1 MEVVLRES
9 IQIPHSVVVSGLTGS
24 ETDEEV
30 STFLQNYGSINR
42 YICLDDPKSDYHKN
56 MIVEFAHETA
66 MQTLEPLLP
75 LQLPSMTQ
83 TGIVYEL
90 KALGSVYTLDAR
102 SKATKMYME
111 QLSEIARLSGN
122 SLGEMLKEELKNLV
136 SSAES
141 VLAQLPQADPESA
154 TSQSPTS
161 QKTSQSLTPQKTSI
175 SQKDVSFSENP
186 QHVTPTE
193 SRILT
198 SANDPS
204 KLFSKNLID
213 LKPPQTS
220 VSSESKPMPLIDVN
234 PPAVQRVVVEHLVRS
249 NDNSPQFASPSRLR
263 AFSGK
268 SPRPSNEADYD
279 TWRAS
284 VEILIRDPAVSNL
297 HCTHRILD
305 SLLPPASEM
314 IKHLSPQSNPS
325 TYLKLL
331 DSAYGTVEDGDEL
344 YARFMSTFQNEGE
357 LPSGFLQ
364 RLHTALSKTMRRGG
378 VSAHEFD
385 QQLLKQFC
393 RGCWDNA
400 LIVDLQLEQKKEKP
414 PTFAELLFLFRTE
427 EDKQA
432 AKMTRMRQHFSHAK
446 PGHNSSKQRAM
457 SQVHFAHDTN
467 DLINKTDLEMLKQQ
481 IADLSIQVK
490 SIVSEG
496 QKSKQPKQKA
506 KSVPLSV
513 THEAHVVKPKTASQH
528 PSTFKANGR
537 PRPWYCFQC
546 GEDGHVVSVCDKAP
560 NPSLVA
566 AKKKQLREKQAAW
579 DVSNAA
585 QSETHLN

>member
-1 MEVVLRES
+1 MDVVLRES
-9 IQIPHSVVVSGLTGS
+9 VQISHSVVVSGLTGS

-30 STFLQNYGSINR
+30 STFLQKYGSINR
-42 YICLDDPKSDYHKN
+42 YIRLDDPKSDFHKN
-56 MIVEFAHETA
+56 MIIEFSHETA

-75 LQLPSMTQ
+75 LQLPSTTQ
-83 TGIVYEL
+83 AGIVYEL

-141 VLAQLPQADPESA
+141 IFVQSPETDPESSA
-154 TSQSPTS
+154 SQSPTPRKDS
-161 QKTSQSLTPQKTSI
+161 TSQR
-175 SQKDVSFSENP
+175 DVSSSENP
-186 QHVTPTE
+186 QPVTPTK
-193 SRILT
+193 STILT
-198 SANDPS
+198 PASDPS
-204 KLFSKNLID
+204 EPHTPSISSKNLID
-213 LKPPQTS
+213 LNPPQTFS
-220 VSSESKPMPLIDVN
+220 VSSASTAMPLIDVN
-234 PPAVQRVVVEHLVRS
+234 PPAVQRVVVEHVVRS

-268 SPRPSNEADYD
+268 SPRPSHEADYD

-284 VEILIRDPAVSNL
+284 VEILVRDPSVSDL

-314 IKHLSPQSNPS
+314 IKHLSPQSSPS

-344 YARFMSTFQNEGE
+344 YARFMSTFQNDGE
-357 LPSGFLQ
+357 LPSVFLQ

-393 RGCWDNA
+393 RGCWENA

-414 PTFAELLFLFRTE
+414 PTFAELLLLLRTE

-432 AKMTRMRQHFSHAK
+432 AKMTRMRQHFGHAK
-446 PGHNSSKQRAM
+446 SGHNPSRQRAM
-457 SQVHFAHDTN
+457 SQVHIAHDTV
-467 DLINKTDLEMLKQQ
+467 DLINKTDFEMLKQQ
-481 IADLSIQVK
+481 IADLSVQVK
-490 SIVSEG
+490 SMVSAG
-496 QKSKQPKQKA
+496 QKPKQPKEQKA

-513 THEAHVVKPKTASQH
+513 THEAHVVKPKTAHQH

-566 AKKKQLREKQAAW
+566 AKKKQLKEKQAAW
-579 DVSNAA
+579 EASNAS

>member
-1 MEVVLRES
+1 MDVVLRES
-9 IQIPHSVVVSGLTGS
+9 VQIPHSVVVSGLTGS

-30 STFLQNYGSINR
+30 STFLQKYGSINR
-42 YICLDDPKSDYHKN
+42 HIRLDDPKSDYHEN
-56 MIVEFAHETA
+56 MIIEFAHETA

-75 LQLPSMTQ
+75 LQFPSMTQ
-83 TGIVYEL
+83 PGIVYEL
-90 KALGSVYTLDAR
+90 KALGSVYIVDAR

-141 VLAQLPQADPESA
+141 VFAQSPQTDPESSA
-154 TSQSPTS
+154 PQSPTP
-161 QKTSQSLTPQKTSI
+161 QKDSTSQR
-175 SQKDVSFSENP
+175 DVLSCENP
-186 QHVTPTE
+186 QPVTPTE
-193 SRILT
+193 ST
-198 SANDPS
+198 TMSPANDLSKHPS
-204 KLFSKNLID
+204 IFSKNLID
-213 LKPPQTS
+213 LNPPQTFS
-220 VSSESKPMPLIDVN
+220 VSSESTAMPLIDVN
-234 PPAVQRVVVEHLVRS
+234 PPAVQRVVVEHVVRS
-249 NDNSPQFASPSRLR
+249 NDNSRQFASPSRLR

-268 SPRPSNEADYD
+268 SPRASHEADYD

-284 VEILIRDPAVSNL
+284 VEILIRDPSVSDL

-314 IKHLSPQSNPS
+314 IKHLSPQSSPS

-344 YARFMSTFQNEGE
+344 YARFMSTFQNDGE
-357 LPSGFLQ
+357 LSSVFLQ
-364 RLHTALSKTMRRGG
+364 RLHTALSKAMRRGG
-378 VSAHEFD
+378 VSAIEFD

-393 RGCWDNA
+393 RGCWENA
-400 LIVDLQLEQKKEKP
+400 LIVDLQLEQKKERP
-414 PTFAELLFLFRTE
+414 PTFAELLLLLRTE

-446 PGHNSSKQRAM
+446 SGHNSSKQRAM
-457 SQVHFAHDTN
+457 SQVHIAHDTN

-496 QKSKQPKQKA
+496 QKPKQPKQQKA
-506 KSVPLSV
+506 KSVPQSV
-513 THEAHVVKPKTASQH
+513 THEAHVVKPKTARQH

-566 AKKKQLREKQAAW
+566 AKKKQLRERQAAW
-579 DVSNAA
+579 EVSNAS

>member
-1 MEVVLRES
+1 MDVVLRES

-30 STFLQNYGSINR
+30 STFLQKYGSINR

-75 LQLPSMTQ
+75 LQFPSMTQ
-83 TGIVYEL
+83 AGIVYEL
-90 KALGSVYTLDAR
+90 KALGSVYSIDAR

-136 SSAES
+136 SSAECAFS
-141 VLAQLPQADPESA
+141 QSLQTDPESSA
-154 TSQSPTS
+154 PQSPTP
-161 QKTSQSLTPQKTSI
+161 QKNSTIKRNVPSSETPQS
-175 SQKDVSFSENP
+175 VM
-186 QHVTPTE
+186 PTDPMT
-193 SRILT
+193 LT

-204 KLFSKNLID
+204 KPLIPSIFRKNLID
-213 LKPPQTS
+213 LNPSQTFS
-220 VSSESKPMPLIDVN
+220 VSSESTATPLIDVN
-234 PPAVQRVVVEHLVRS
+234 PPAVQRVVVEHVVRS

-268 SPRPSNEADYD
+268 SPRPSHEADYD

-284 VEILIRDPAVSNL
+284 VEILIRDPSVSDL
-297 HCTHRILD
+297 HCTHRVLD

-314 IKHLSPQSNPS
+314 IKHLSPQSSPS

-344 YARFMSTFQNEGE
+344 YARFISTFQNDGE
-357 LPSGFLQ
+357 LPSVFLQ

-378 VSAHEFD
+378 VSAPEFD

-393 RGCWDNA
+393 RGCWENT

-414 PTFAELLFLFRTE
+414 PTFAELLLLLRTE

-432 AKMTRMRQHFSHAK
+432 AKMTRMRQHFSHTKSGAC
-446 PGHNSSKQRAM
+446 KQRAM
-457 SQVHFAHDTN
+457 SQVHLAHDTN

-490 SIVSEG
+490 SIVSG
-496 QKSKQPKQKA
+496 SQKPKQPKQQKA

-513 THEAHVVKPKTASQH
+513 THEAHVVKPKTSY

-537 PRPWYCFQC
+537 PRPWYCFHC

-566 AKKKQLREKQAAW
+566 AKKKQLKEKQAAW
-579 DVSNAA
+579 EASNAS